1 MRILQS
7 NQAMTLHNAKS
18 RTWLWEMGDNVPKTE
33 RLLYY
38 KLDFIVF
45 QAPKLQCLAN
55 IIVI

>member
-7 NQAMTLHNAKS
+7 SQAMTLHNAKS

-38 KLDFIVF
+38 KLDFI
-45 QAPKLQCLAN
+45 APKLQCSAN